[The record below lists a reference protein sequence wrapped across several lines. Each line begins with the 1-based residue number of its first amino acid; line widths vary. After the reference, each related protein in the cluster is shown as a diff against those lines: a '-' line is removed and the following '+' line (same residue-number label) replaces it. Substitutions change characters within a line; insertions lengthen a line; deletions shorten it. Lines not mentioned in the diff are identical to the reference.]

1 MDRVLVTGGAGFI
14 GSHLVDQLL
23 ALGYGVDVVDDL
35 STGRLS
41 NLAQARSVAH
51 GQFSFHQMDVR
62 SPALAELAK
71 RRRPSVIF
79 HLAARTDVAR
89 SMEDPFE
96 DLTVNLGGTLRVLEA
111 ALTSGG
117 AKIVFA
123 ASAAIYGDAAI
134 DLPIQETSPLIPS
147 SPYGASKRA
156 AVDYLDVYRR
166 SRDLEYTALVFA
178 NVYGPRQRGAAES
191 GVISIFTERCLTGRP
206 STIYGDGKQT
216 RDFVYVADVVDALI
230 RAMDNGGGLVVNVG
244 TGRETSVAALYE
256 LIARASGS
264 TLRPRMAAAR
274 PGDIV
279 RSALDAT
286 RAATQLGW
294 RPFTDLET
302 GVGSL
307 VDWYRANPEE
317 YFVRRSARQAEASS
331 EE

>member
-23 ALGYGVDVVDDL
+23 LLGYGVDVVDDL

-41 NLAQARSVAH
+41 NLAQARSGGH

-79 HLAARTDVAR
+79 HLAARSDVAR

-96 DLTVNLGGTLRVLEA
+96 DLTINLGGTLRVLEA
-111 ALTSGG
+111 ALNGGG

-134 DLPIQETSPLIPS
+134 DLPIQETSALVPS
-147 SPYGASKRA
+147 SPYGVSKKA
-156 AVDYLDVYRR
+156 AIDYLDVYRR

-216 RDFVYVADVVDALI
+216 RDFVYVADVVDALV
-230 RAMDNGGGLVVNVG
+230 RAMDNGGGLVINVG
-244 TGRETSVAALYE
+244 TGRETSVVNLYE
-256 LIARASGS
+256 LIARTAGS
-264 TLRPRMAAAR
+264 TLRPRLASAR
-274 PGDIV
+274 PGDIL
-279 RSALDAT
+279 RSCLDAS

-294 RPFTDLET
+294 RSFTDLDT

-317 YFVRRSARQAEASS
+317 YFLRRSPRQSDGAK